1 LGVLKENHTLTIG
14 QAAEELGVSISYL
27 RLAERIG
34 TVPDPGRSTGGHRRY
49 TLDDIKRLKRLGIG
63 ERKRR
68 LESGDE

>member
-1 LGVLKENHTLTIG
+1 VLKENHTLTIG

-34 TVPDPGRSTGGHRRY
+34 TVPDPGRSAGGHRRY

>member
-1 LGVLKENHTLTIG
+1 MLKENHTLTIG

-34 TVPDPGRSTGGHRRY
+34 TLPDPGRSAGDHRRY
-49 TLDDIKRLKRLGIG
+49 TLDDIKRLKRLAIG
-63 ERKRR
+63 DRKRR

>member
-1 LGVLKENHTLTIG
+1 VLKENHTLTIG

-34 TVPDPGRSTGGHRRY
+34 TVPEARRSIGGHRRY
-49 TLDDIKRLKRLGIG
+49 TINDVEELRRRGIG

-68 LESGDE
+68 LENGDD